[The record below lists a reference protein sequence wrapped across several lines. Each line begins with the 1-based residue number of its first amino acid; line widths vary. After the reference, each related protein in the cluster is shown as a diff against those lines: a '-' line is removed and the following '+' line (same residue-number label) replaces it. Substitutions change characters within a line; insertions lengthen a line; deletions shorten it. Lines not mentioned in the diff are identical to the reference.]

1 MGITV
6 LAGAASLGV
15 VNLMRA
21 AIFRTLS
28 TAPAES
34 APSHVRNGPDEDQTK
49 HATQRVPGE
58 QQGARRMLFPVPLPP
73 DCGPL

>member
-1 MGITV
+1 MKITV
-6 LAGAASLGV
+6 LAGAALSGV
-15 VNLMRA
+15 VNLTRA

-34 APSHVRNGPDEDQTK
+34 APSHVRNGPAEDQTK
-49 HATQRVPGE
+49 HAAQRVLGE
-58 QQGARRMLFPVPLPP
+58 QQGARRLLFPVPLPP